1 MLRNE
6 STGGGYWLVRV
17 TLEDILWNL
26 EVKRMVRAKVCIL
39 YTREGRRL
47 VRTNLA

>member
-1 MLRNE
+1 MRAQVGVTSWWELLSMML
-6 STGGGYWLVRV
+6 
-17 TLEDILWNL
+17 LWNL
-26 EVKRMVRAKVCIL
+26 EVKRMVRARVCIL